1 LVIVECLG
9 KGASVDV
16 EAAESTFVK
25 VLGGKL
31 KLSST
36 RTFPS

>member
-1 LVIVECLG
+1 LVTVPDLG
-9 KGASVDV
+9 KAGVPAV
-16 EAAESTFVK
+16 EAVEFTFVK